1 MRLMLASLL
10 IAAVA
15 AFGAPSPAHAG
26 KLSVPSTQG
35 EVEVYGSSRALVI
48 GQSRYRTWS
57 PLETVPEET
66 QALREA
72 LLRQGF
78 DQVDLLNDLEGEELG
93 KRIRAFLYQE
103 VPLNTRLLLFVAS
116 HGYTDRRFTGFLVP
130 VDSPAAGEAGFIDQL
145 VSLEDI
151 SNWSKQSPAKHVMM
165 VFDSCFSGAVFLT
178 RSNLKPGEL
187 FLSNA
192 DKAVRQFISS
202 GSASDQV
209 PARSDFVVKFI
220 EGIGGAADTYPDG
233 IVTGNELGYWLKAEI
248 TQLGKQTPQY
258 GSSTLREFQQ
268 GDVLFKP
275 SGVATAVRIRYK
287 SSETGGTRGAQA
299 QLLGEPDRPEMA
311 MFRGIDVTYYQ
322 KVADGAT
329 IHEALSKSGIPY
341 RKTRAQL
348 PESLNTNAIAC
359 GPDTPVEA
367 IRALATSLVDGGVV
381 LQAIIPFQK
390 HKKPLKME
398 VLTTTWNR
406 GPGLRVWNDT
416 GISREQ
422 IAALKAC
429 PSA

>member
-1 MRLMLASLL
+1 MRAMFRLFL
-10 IAAVA
+10 IAAA
-15 AFGAPSPAHAG
+15 AAWATAQAG
-26 KLSVPSTQG
+26 ELTVSSTQG
-35 EVEVYGSSRALVI
+35 EVEIYGSSQALVI
-48 GQSRYRTWS
+48 GQSHYQFWT
-57 PLETVPEET
+57 PLETVPQET
-66 QALREA
+66 EALRSA
-72 LLRQGF
+72 LTQQGF
-78 DQVDLLNDLEGEELG
+78 DKVDVVSDLKGAELG

-103 VPLNTRLLLFVAS
+103 VPRNTRLLLFVAA
-116 HGYTDRRFTGFLVP
+116 HGHTDQRYTGFLVP
-130 VDSPAAGEAGFIDQL
+130 IDNPQPGEKYFLDNL
-145 VSLEDI
+145 VSLEDV

-209 PARSDFVVKFI
+209 PSRSDFVVKFI
-220 EGIGGAADTYPDG
+220 EGIGGGADTYRDG

-248 TQLGKQTPQY
+248 TRLGKQTPQY

-275 SGVATAVRIRYK
+275 SGAQPPAPIRYD
-287 SSETGGTRGAQA
+287 SPQSGGTRGAQA

-322 KVADGAT
+322 KIADGSA
-329 IHEALSKSGIPY
+329 IHEALSKGGIPY

-348 PESLNTNAIAC
+348 PESLHTNAIAC
-359 GPDTPVEA
+359 GPDTPIEA
-367 IRALATSLVDGGVV
+367 IRALAASLVDSGIV
-381 LQAIIPFQK
+381 LQAIIPFRQYK
-390 HKKPLKME
+390 SKPLRLE

-406 GPGLRVWNDT
+406 GPGLRVWNQT

-429 PSA
+429 PAA